1 MSFNVEDEIAMLNY
15 KEVQKTKLARQEAE
29 LEQLPK
35 AINVT
40 YIGDLQSGYSHKGRS
55 RQRSNDPYRFYKD
68 IPITITDPADVKY
81 FYLRANKEIFKVEL
95 VEAGVS
101 KPKVEV
107 QSEPVLDAELEK
119 QKAKA
124 EEIAKKEEAKKEE
137 VKEEVETVDTGE
149 ALEETGLSLKI
160 RNRIV
165 EAGFNS
171 LEKIA
176 NAKLE
181 DLMEV
186 DGVGQ
191 VTAERIQAQAQAKLK
206 K

>member
-1 MSFNVEDEIAMLNY
+1 VA
-15 KEVQKTKLARQEAE
+15 
-29 LEQLPK
+29 
-35 AINVT
+35 
-40 YIGDLQSGYSHKGRS
+40 
-55 RQRSNDPYRFYKD
+55 
-68 IPITITDPADVKY
+68 
-81 FYLRANKEIFKVEL
+81 
-95 VEAGVS
+95 EAGVS

-137 VKEEVETVDTGE
+137 VKEEVKSVDTGE